1 VVDAD
6 GTVRFANAASVSMLG
21 RRRDDL
27 VGREVGFPVAAGE
40 AMDLEIMGPE
50 RETIYA
56 DLRVVPTD
64 WDGHPARLVL
74 LRDVTARHR
83 LEVQLARR
91 ATHDALT
98 GLPNRVLLEDRL
110 AQALARARRATHP
123 VAVFFV
129 DLDRFKAVNDTFGH
143 ATGDQVLVEAA
154 HRIQASI
161 RPGDTAARVGGDE
174 FVLVCES
181 MEPEVGEALVTR
193 LKMAFDAPLAVDH
206 AEIRLGL
213 SVGWAL
219 ADRADASPA
228 RLIAEADAAMYRA
241 KRRRAEADPIPS
253 RGR

>member
-1 VVDAD
+1 M
-6 GTVRFANAASVSMLG
+6 G
-21 RRRDDL
+21 DL
-27 VGREVGFPVAAGE
+27 IGHKVGFPVAAGE
-40 AMDLEIMGPE
+40 AVDIEVVGPGQEI
-50 RETIYA
+50 TYA

-64 WDGHPARLVL
+64 WDGRPALLVL
-74 LRDVTARHR
+74 LRDVTERHR

-91 ATHDALT
+91 ATHDPLT
-98 GLPNRVLLEDRL
+98 GLPNRLLLEDRL

-143 ATGDQVLVEAA
+143 ATGDLVLVEAA

-181 MEPEVGEALVTR
+181 MEPAVGEALVAR
-193 LKMAFDAPLAVDH
+193 LNMAFDAPLAVDQ

-213 SVGWAL
+213 SVGLAL
-219 ADRADASPA
+219 ADHADSSPA

-241 KRRRAEADPIPS
+241 KRRRAEADSLPS